1 MVPRAMA
8 SRFADLMCSL
18 TISPAGGSAGM
29 RHSAAGKG
37 TGSTLRCYRQRGTRT
52 VRLLRN
58 KKSQERKPGNA
69 NAGHPDR
76 HEKARS
82 ELTGTAGSHTSSAPR
97 VRHCWLADIDL
108 AAFVRHNH
116 AMSWTAGDDTGR
128 LYGPRAHPRD
138 HGGAI
143 DCGSRRT
150 CFPTFYHDATLAD

>member
-1 MVPRAMA
+1 MMA
-8 SRFADLMCSL
+8 SRCTRVSDKPLQCLRSNGASRYGI
-18 TISPAGGSAGM
+18 TIRRPYALPDDIASRGIR
-29 RHSAAGKG
+29 RHAAFG
-37 TGSTLRCYRQRGTRT
+37 CW
-52 VRLLRN
+52 
-58 KKSQERKPGNA
+58 PGNA

-82 ELTGTAGSHTSSAPR
+82 ELTGAAGSHMSSAPR

-128 LYGPRAHPRD
+128 LYGPRDHPRD

-150 CFPTFYHDATLAD
+150 CFPTFYHNATLAD

>member
-1 MVPRAMA
+1 
-8 SRFADLMCSL
+8 
-18 TISPAGGSAGM
+18 M

-58 KKSQERKPGNA
+58 KKSRERKPENA

-82 ELTGTAGSHTSSAPR
+82 ELTGAAGSHTSSAPR

-108 AAFVRHNH
+108 APAFVRHNH
-116 AMSWTAGDDTGR
+116 AMSSTAGDDTGR
-128 LYGPRAHPRD
+128 LYGLLAHPRAH
-138 HGGAI
+138 GGSI
-143 DCGSRRT
+143 DCWARRT
-150 CFPTFYHDATLAD
+150 SLPTFYHGATHSGSASSPA